1 MNLTLHESR
10 AEGREHW
17 VKRGDDSLRTFT
29 GWKKAAISIWLTVVS
44 VFALYTA
51 TFGIMQPRIQRGV
64 HLLFLLPMAF
74 ILFPANKKSLSDRIP
89 LYDWIL
95 ALLALFPPL
104 YLIIFNDSMSLR
116 FEFVDPLTPTQMALG
131 ALNIVLLLEGI
142 RRAVVPAMSILI
154 GAFFLYLYAAPYLS
168 GVFYC
173 KPLPLSE
180 LIEMEYML
188 TDSGIYGSIT
198 GISATFV
205 ALFVIFGSIMEGT
218 QTGKFF
224 TDLACRLAGKSR
236 GGPAKVAVVSSA
248 FFGSISGVA
257 AANVYATGTFTIP
270 MMKRLGYRP
279 QFAGAVEAV
288 ASSGGQYMPPIM
300 GAGAFVMSEITNI
313 PYLDICIA
321 AALPALAY
329 YASLV
334 IRVHFIAVKDNL
346 TGMKEEDMMV
356 PLSAIIRDAY
366 LLIPLVGLVVMLV
379 VGYSVF
385 MSAMAAIVLSF
396 VISFFKKKTAMTPR
410 RLFEALRSA
419 GQNMVMI
426 ALACAG
432 AGMIV
437 AIVTHT
443 GLALGIATVITN
455 WSGGQLLPAMI
466 LIMVTSII
474 LGMGMPCTPAYIVAI
489 TIGGPAL
496 VALGINL
503 LAAHLFVFYFA
514 ILAEVTPPVC
524 IPAYCGASIA
534 GAKPLQTGFEAFK
547 MAVVAFTI
555 PYIFVFNHTLLLKG
569 GVAETLALLL
579 LIIIS
584 VVFLSAAVTGYF
596 IRHLNVILRLFMF
609 VLAAGGVVLCT
620 QRAVVGQPIT
630 LVAAASVTVAFL
642 LWWAITLKREKRQA
656 IRMGT

>member
-1 MNLTLHESR
+1 MRKLY
-10 AEGREHW
+10 
-17 VKRGDDSLRTFT
+17 
-29 GWKKAAISIWLTVVS
+29 GWKKTVIGLWLTVVS

-74 ILFPANKKSLSDRIP
+74 ILFPASKKNPSDRIP
-89 LYDWIL
+89 AYDWIMAFL
-95 ALLALFPPL
+95 ALIPPFYLMLDNSAL
-104 YLIIFNDSMSLR
+104 SSR
-116 FEFVDPLTPTQMALG
+116 FEFVDPLTPIQMMLG

-142 RRAVVPAMSILI
+142 RRAVVPAMTILI
-154 GAFFLYLYAAPYLS
+154 VAFIGYLYAAPYLP
-168 GVFYC
+168 GVFFA

-180 LIEMEYML
+180 LIEMQFL
-188 TDSGIYGSIT
+188 ITDAGIYGSIT

-205 ALFVIFGSIMEGT
+205 ALFVIFGSFMEST

-224 TDLACRLAGKSR
+224 TDLACRMAGRSR
-236 GGPAKVAVVSSA
+236 GGPAKVAVISSA

-257 AANVYATGTFTIP
+257 AANVFATGTFTIP

-300 GAGAFVMSEITNI
+300 GAGAFVMSEITSL
-313 PYLDICIA
+313 PYLEICIA
-321 AALPALAY
+321 AALPALIY

-334 IRVHFIAVKDNL
+334 IRVHFIALKDNL
-346 TGMKEEDMMV
+346 KGMKEEDMMV
-356 PLSAIIRDAY
+356 PLPVIIRDAY
-366 LLIPLVGLVVMLV
+366 LLIPLVGLVAMLV

-385 MSAMAAIVLSF
+385 MAAMGAIALSF
-396 VISFFKKKTAMTPR
+396 VISFFKKKTAMTPL
-410 RLFEALRSA
+410 RLLEALRSA

-432 AGMIV
+432 AGMVV

-443 GLALGIATVITN
+443 GLALGIASVITN
-455 WSGGQLLPAMI
+455 WSGGYLQPALM
-466 LIMVTSII
+466 LIMATSLV

-496 VALGINL
+496 VTLGNDL
-503 LAAHLFVFYFA
+503 LASHLFVFYFA

-524 IPAYCGASIA
+524 IPAYCAASIA

-547 MAVVAFTI
+547 LALVAFVV
-555 PYIFVFNHTLLLKG
+555 PYVFIYNQAMLMKG
-569 GVAETLALLL
+569 GWVE
-579 LIIIS
+579 IIS
-584 VVFLSAAVTGYF
+584 LVLVMLIAIVFLSAAVSGYLFRMLGLIERTVMAAGAGGGIYLCAQRGF
-596 IRHLNVILRLFMF
+596 IGQPLT
-609 VLAAGGVVLCT
+609 LAA
-620 QRAVVGQPIT
+620 AVSMVSI
-630 LVAAASVTVAFL
+630 FL
-642 LWWAITLKREKRQA
+642 LFIAVRSRRMKRMVLERP
-656 IRMGT
+656 

>member
-1 MNLTLHESR
+1 
-10 AEGREHW
+10 
-17 VKRGDDSLRTFT
+17 
-29 GWKKAAISIWLTVVS
+29 
-44 VFALYTA
+44 
-51 TFGIMQPRIQRGV
+51 MQARIQRGV

-74 ILFPANKKSLSDRIP
+74 ILFQANKKNPSDRIP

-95 ALLALFPPL
+95 AFLALFPPL
-104 YLIIFNDSMSLR
+104 YLMFNNDAFNMR
-116 FEFVDPLTPTQMALG
+116 FEFVDPLTTLEMALG
-131 ALNIVLLLEGI
+131 LLNILLLLEGI

-154 GAFFLYLYAAPYLS
+154 GVFFLYLYAAPHLS

-173 KPLPLSE
+173 KPLPLAE
-180 LIEMEYML
+180 FIEMEYML
-188 TDSGIYGSIT
+188 TDTGIYGSIT

-224 TDLACRLAGKSR
+224 TDLACRLTGKSR

-300 GAGAFVMSEITNI
+300 GAGAFVMSEITSI
-313 PYLDICIA
+313 PYLDICVA
-321 AALPALAY
+321 AALPAIAY
-329 YASLV
+329 YASLA

-346 TGMKEEDMMV
+346 KGMKEEDMMV
-356 PLSAIIRDAY
+356 PLSVIIKDSY
-366 LLIPLVGLVVMLV
+366 LLIPLFGLVGLLLA
-379 VGYSVF
+379 GYSVF
-385 MSAMAAIVLSF
+385 MSAMGAIVLSL
-396 VISFFKKKTAMTPR
+396 VISFFKKETAMTPR

-443 GLALGIATVITN
+443 GLALGIASVITN
-455 WSGGQLLPAMI
+455 WSGGYLQPALM
-466 LIMVTSII
+466 LIMATSLV

-496 VALGINL
+496 VTLGNDL
-503 LAAHLFVFYFA
+503 LASHLFVFYFA

-524 IPAYCGASIA
+524 IPAYCAASIA

-547 MAVVAFTI
+547 LALVAFVV
-555 PYIFVFNHTLLLKG
+555 PYVFIYNQAMLMKG
-569 GVAETLALLL
+569 GWVE
-579 LIIIS
+579 IIS
-584 VVFLSAAVTGYF
+584 LVLVMLIAIVFLSAAVSGYLFRMLGLIERTVMAAGAGGGIYLCAQRGF
-596 IRHLNVILRLFMF
+596 IGQPLT
-609 VLAAGGVVLCT
+609 LAA
-620 QRAVVGQPIT
+620 AVSMVSI
-630 LVAAASVTVAFL
+630 FL
-642 LWWAITLKREKRQA
+642 LFIAVRSRRMKRMVLERP
-656 IRMGT
+656 

>member
-1 MNLTLHESR
+1 
-10 AEGREHW
+10 
-17 VKRGDDSLRTFT
+17 LRKLS
-29 GWKKAAISIWLTVVS
+29 GWQKKVFGLWLTFVS

-74 ILFPANKKSLSDRIP
+74 ILFPASKKKVSDPIP
-89 LYDWIL
+89 VYDWIL
-95 ALLALFPPL
+95 AFLAILPAL
-104 YLIIFNDSMSLR
+104 YLILHNDALNIR
-116 FEFVDPLTPTQMALG
+116 FEFVDPVPMLGLGLG

-142 RRAVVPAMSILI
+142 RRAVVPAMTILI
-154 GAFFLYLYAAPYLS
+154 CGFFIYVFAAPNFS

-180 LIEMEYML
+180 LIEMEFLL
-188 TDSGIYGSIT
+188 TDSGIYGAIT

-224 TDLACRLAGKSR
+224 TDLACRLTGKSR

-300 GAGAFVMSEITNI
+300 GAGAFVMSEITGI
-313 PYLDICIA
+313 PYLDICVA
-321 AALPALAY
+321 AALPAIAY
-329 YASLV
+329 YASLA
-334 IRVHFIAVKDNL
+334 IRVHFIAVKDDL
-346 TGMKEEDMMV
+346 KGMKEEDMMV
-356 PLSAIIRDAY
+356 PLSVIIKDSY
-366 LLIPLVGLVVMLV
+366 LLLPLFGLMVLLIA
-379 VGYSVF
+379 GYSVF
-385 MSAMAAIVLSF
+385 MAAMGAIAMSYLISF
-396 VISFFKKKTAMTPR
+396 VKKKTAMTPSKT
-410 RLFEALRSA
+410 LEALRSA

-455 WSGGQLLPAMI
+455 WSGGYLLPALM
-466 LIMVTSII
+466 LIMVTSLI

-496 VALGINL
+496 VALGVNL
-503 LAAHLFVFYFA
+503 LAAHLFVFYFS

-524 IPAYCGASIA
+524 IPAYCAASIA

-547 MAVVAFTI
+547 MAIVAFTI
-555 PYIFVFNHTLLLKG
+555 PYIFVFNHALLLKG
-569 GVAETLALLL
+569 GLFETLSLAL

-584 VVFLSAAVTGYF
+584 VVFLAAAVTGF
-596 IRHLNVILRLFMF
+596 FFKHLNWFERAAMAAA
-609 VLAAGGVVLCT
+609 AAGGVILSVH
-620 QRAVVGQPIT
+620 REIVGQPLT
-630 LVAAASVTVAFL
+630 LVMTAAATLAFL
-642 LWWAITLKREKRQA
+642 LWVSFRKRA
-656 IRMGT
+656 LNRMIPDRR

>member
-1 MNLTLHESR
+1 MRIL
-10 AEGREHW
+10 
-17 VKRGDDSLRTFT
+17 T
-29 GWKKAAISIWLTVVS
+29 GWKKAAAGIWLTAVS

-74 ILFPANKKSLSDRIP
+74 ILFPASKKNLSDRIP
-89 LYDWIL
+89 VYDWIL
-95 ALLALFPPL
+95 AFLALMPPL
-104 YLIIFNDSMSLR
+104 YLIFFNDAMSSR
-116 FEFVDPLTPTQMALG
+116 FEFVDPLTPTQIALG

-142 RRAVVPAMSILI
+142 RRAVVPAMTILI
-154 GAFFLYLYAAPYLS
+154 CGFFVYVFAAPNFS

-173 KPLPLSE
+173 KPLPVSE
-180 LIEMEYML
+180 LIEMEYLL

-224 TDLACRLAGKSR
+224 TDLACRLTGKSR
-236 GGPAKVAVVSSA
+236 GGPAKVAVISSA

-300 GAGAFVMSEITNI
+300 GAGAFVMSEITGI
-313 PYLDICIA
+313 PYLDICVA
-321 AALPALAY
+321 AALPAIAY
-329 YASLV
+329 YASLA
-334 IRVHFIAVKDNL
+334 IRVHFIAVRDALK
-346 TGMKEEDMMV
+346 GMKEEDMMV
-356 PLSAIIRDAY
+356 PLSTIIKDSY
-366 LLIPLVGLVVMLV
+366 LLIPLFGLMGLLIA
-379 VGYSVF
+379 GFSVF
-385 MSAMAAIVLSF
+385 MAAMGAIAMSF
-396 VISFFKKKTAMTPR
+396 LISFCKKKTAMTPR
-410 RLFEALRSA
+410 KTWEALQSA
-419 GQNMVMI
+419 GQNMIMI

-455 WSGGQLLPAMI
+455 WSGGHLLPALM
-466 LIMVTSII
+466 LIMVTSLI

-503 LAAHLFVFYFA
+503 LAAHLFVFYFS

-524 IPAYCGASIA
+524 IPAYCAASIA

-547 MAVVAFTI
+547 MAIVAFTI
-555 PYIFVFNHTLLLKG
+555 PYIFVFNHALLLRG
-569 GVAETLALLL
+569 SALEILAVLL

-584 VVFLSAAVTGYF
+584 VTLLSAAISGYF
-596 IRHLNVILRLFMF
+596 DRMLNRFERAGMAAATAGGIL
-609 VLAAGGVVLCT
+609 LAAHREL
-620 QRAVVGQPIT
+620 ASQPLT
-630 LVAAASVTVAFL
+630 LIAASGVTLTFL
-642 LWWAITLKREKRQA
+642 GWWWTVRKRDQGQA
-656 IRMGT
+656 V

>member
-1 MNLTLHESR
+1 
-10 AEGREHW
+10 
-17 VKRGDDSLRTFT
+17 LRTLS
-29 GWKKAAISIWLTVVS
+29 GWKKTVIGLWLTVVS

-74 ILFPANKKSLSDRIP
+74 ILFPASKKSASDKIP
-89 LYDWIL
+89 VYDWIL
-95 ALLALFPPL
+95 AFLALIPAL
-104 YLIIFNDSMSLR
+104 YIIFDNNALGSR
-116 FEFVDPLTPTQMALG
+116 FEFVDALTPLQMALG
-131 ALNIVLLLEGI
+131 ALNVVLLLEGI
-142 RRAVVPAMSILI
+142 RRAVVPAMTILI
-154 GAFFLYLYAAPYLS
+154 CGFFVYVFAAPNFS

-224 TDLACRLAGKSR
+224 TDLACRLTGKSR
-236 GGPAKVAVVSSA
+236 GGPAKVAVISSA

-300 GAGAFVMSEITNI
+300 GAGAFVMSEITGI
-313 PYLDICIA
+313 PYLDICVA
-321 AALPALAY
+321 AALPAIAY
-329 YASLV
+329 YASLA

-346 TGMKEEDMMV
+346 KGMKEEDMMV
-356 PLSAIIRDAY
+356 PLSVIIKDSY
-366 LLIPLVGLVVMLV
+366 LLIPLFGLMGLLMA
-379 VGYSVF
+379 GYSVF
-385 MSAMAAIVLSF
+385 MAAMGAIVMSFAISF
-396 VISFFKKKTAMTPR
+396 VKKKTAMTPR
-410 RLFEALRSA
+410 KTFEALKSA
-419 GQNMVMI
+419 GENMVMI

-443 GLALGIATVITN
+443 GLALGIATVINN
-455 WSGGQLLPAMI
+455 WSGGFLLPALM
-466 LIMVTSII
+466 LIMVTSLI
-474 LGMGMPCTPAYIVAI
+474 LGMGMPCTPAYIIAI

-496 VALGINL
+496 VALNVNL
-503 LAAHLFVFYFA
+503 LAAHLFVFYFS

-524 IPAYCGASIA
+524 IPAYCAASIA

-547 MAVVAFTI
+547 MALVAFTI
-555 PYIFVFNHTLLLKG
+555 PYIFVFNHALLLKG
-569 GVAETLALLL
+569 GLVETLSLALW
-579 LIIIS
+579 IIIS
-584 VVFLSAAVTGYF
+584 VVFLAAAVTGF
-596 IRHLNVILRLFMF
+596 FFKHISWPVRAVMLAAAIGGVILCTHRELVGMP
-609 VLAAGGVVLCT
+609 LAFGV
-620 QRAVVGQPIT
+620 AVAVS
-630 LVAAASVTVAFL
+630 LAFL
-642 LWWAITLKREKRQA
+642 AFVYLWKPRQSQTA
-656 IRMGT
+656 

>member
-1 MNLTLHESR
+1 M
-10 AEGREHW
+10 
-17 VKRGDDSLRTFT
+17 RTFT
-29 GWKKAAISIWLTVVS
+29 GWKKAAIGIWLTVVS

-95 ALLALFPPL
+95 AFLALFPPL
-104 YLIIFNDSMSLR
+104 YLFIFNDSMSLR

-180 LIEMEYML
+180 FIEMEYLL

>member
-1 MNLTLHESR
+1 MRTLS
-10 AEGREHW
+10 
-17 VKRGDDSLRTFT
+17 
-29 GWKKAAISIWLTVVS
+29 GWKKNAIGIWLSAVS

-74 ILFPANKKSLSDRIP
+74 VLFPATKKSAPDRIP
-89 LYDWIL
+89 VYDWIL
-95 ALLALFPPL
+95 AFLSLVPAL
-104 YLIIFNDSMSLR
+104 YIIFNNGDLSSR
-116 FEFVDPLTPTQMALG
+116 FEFVDPLTPLQVALG
-131 ALNIVLLLEGI
+131 ALNIILILEAI
-142 RRAVVPAMSILI
+142 RRAVVPAMTILI
-154 GAFFLYLYAAPYLS
+154 CSFFVYVFAAPHFS

-173 KPLPLSE
+173 KPLPISE

-224 TDLACRLAGKSR
+224 TDLACRLTGKSR

-300 GAGAFVMSEITNI
+300 GAGAFVMSEITGI
-313 PYLDICIA
+313 PYLDICVA
-321 AALPALAY
+321 AALPAIAY
-329 YASLV
+329 YTSLA
-334 IRVHFIAVKDNL
+334 IRVHFIAVRDALK
-346 TGMKEEDMMV
+346 GMKEEDMMV
-356 PLSAIIRDAY
+356 PLPTIIKDSY
-366 LLIPLVGLVVMLV
+366 LLIPLFGLMGLLIA
-379 VGYSVF
+379 GFSVF
-385 MSAMAAIVLSF
+385 MAAMGAIAMSY
-396 VISFFKKKTAMTPR
+396 VISFCKKKTAMTPR
-410 RLFEALRSA
+410 KTWEALQSA
-419 GQNMVMI
+419 GRNMVMI

-455 WSGGQLLPAMI
+455 WSGGHLLPAMM
-466 LIMVTSII
+466 LIMVTSLI

-503 LAAHLFVFYFA
+503 LAAHLFVFYFS

-524 IPAYCGASIA
+524 IPAYCAASIA

-547 MAVVAFTI
+547 MAIVAFTI
-555 PYIFVFNHTLLLKG
+555 PYIFVFNHALLLRG
-569 GVAETLALLL
+569 GVFETVAVLL

-584 VVFLSAAVTGYF
+584 VTFLSAAVSGFF
-596 IRHLNVILRLFMF
+596 IRMLNGFERAAMAAATVGGIL
-609 VLAAGGVVLCT
+609 LAAHREL
-620 QRAVVGQPIT
+620 ASQPLT
-630 LVAAASVTVAFL
+630 LIAALGMTLAFL
-642 LWWAITLKREKRQA
+642 GWWWTTRKRDQGQA
-656 IRMGT
+656 A

>member
-1 MNLTLHESR
+1 VIGL
-10 AEGREHW
+10 
-17 VKRGDDSLRTFT
+17 
-29 GWKKAAISIWLTVVS
+29 WLTVVS

-74 ILFPANKKSLSDRIP
+74 ILFPASKKRPADKIP
-89 LYDWIL
+89 VYDWVLAFL
-95 ALLALFPPL
+95 ALLPAL
-104 YLIIFNDSMSLR
+104 YIIFNNDALSSR
-116 FEFVDPLTPTQMALG
+116 FEFVDALTPLQTALG
-131 ALNIVLLLEGI
+131 ALNIVLLLEAI
-142 RRAVVPAMSILI
+142 RRAVVPAMTILI
-154 GAFFLYLYAAPYLS
+154 CGFFVYVFAAPHFS

-236 GGPAKVAVVSSA
+236 GGPAKVAVISSA

-288 ASSGGQYMPPIM
+288 SSSGGQYMPPIM
-300 GAGAFVMSEITNI
+300 GAGAFVMSEITGI
-313 PYLDICIA
+313 PYLDICVA
-321 AALPALAY
+321 AVLPALAY
-329 YASLV
+329 YASLA

-346 TGMKEEDMMV
+346 KGMKEEDMMV
-356 PLSAIIRDAY
+356 PLSVIVKDSY
-366 LLIPLVGLVVMLV
+366 MLIPLFGLMGLLLA
-379 VGYSVF
+379 GYSVF
-385 MSAMAAIVLSF
+385 MAAMGAIAMSF
-396 VISFFKKKTAMTPR
+396 AISFFKKKTAMTPR
-410 RLFEALRSA
+410 KTLEALRSA

-455 WSGGQLLPAMI
+455 WSGGFLLPALM
-466 LIMVTSII
+466 LIMVTSLI

-496 VALGINL
+496 VALGVNL
-503 LAAHLFVFYFA
+503 LPAHLFVFYFS

-524 IPAYCGASIA
+524 IPAYCAASIA

-547 MAVVAFTI
+547 MAIVAFTI
-555 PYIFVFNHTLLLKG
+555 PYIFVFNQALLFKG
-569 GVAETLALLL
+569 GVIETVSLLL
-579 LIIIS
+579 VILIF

-596 IRHLNVILRLFMF
+596 IKHISLLMRAVML
-609 VLAAGGVVLCT
+609 LAAAAGVVLCT
-620 QRAVVGQPIT
+620 HRE
-630 LVAAASVTVAFL
+630 LVALPSTFVAAVLVTLAFL
-642 LWWAITLKREKRQA
+642 AWVYLRKPRQSPA
-656 IRMGT
+656 A

>member
-1 MNLTLHESR
+1 MRTL
-10 AEGREHW
+10 
-17 VKRGDDSLRTFT
+17 K
-29 GWKKAAISIWLTVVS
+29 GWTKTAIGLWLTVVS

-74 ILFPANKKSLSDRIP
+74 ILFPASKKNSSDRIP
-89 LYDWIL
+89 VYDWIL
-95 ALLALFPPL
+95 AFLALIPPL
-104 YLIIFNDSMSLR
+104 YLIIFNDAMSSR

-142 RRAVVPAMSILI
+142 RRAVVPAMTILI
-154 GAFFLYLYAAPYLS
+154 CGFFVYVFAAPNFS

-173 KPLPLSE
+173 KPLPVSE

-224 TDLACRLAGKSR
+224 TDLACRLTGKSR

-300 GAGAFVMSEITNI
+300 GAGAFVMSEITGI
-313 PYLDICIA
+313 PYLDICVA
-321 AALPALAY
+321 AALPAIAY
-329 YASLV
+329 YTSLA

-346 TGMKEEDMMV
+346 KGMKEEDMMV
-356 PLSAIIRDAY
+356 PLSVIIKDSY
-366 LLIPLVGLVVMLV
+366 LLIPLFGLMGLLIA
-379 VGYSVF
+379 GYSVF
-385 MSAMAAIVLSF
+385 MAAMGAIAMSYL
-396 VISFFKKKTAMTPR
+396 ISFFKKKTAMTPKKT
-410 RLFEALRSA
+410 LEALQTA

-443 GLALGIATVITN
+443 GLALGIAAVITN
-455 WSGGQLLPAMI
+455 WSGGHLLPAMM
-466 LIMVTSII
+466 LIMVTSLI

-496 VALGINL
+496 VAMGINL
-503 LAAHLFVFYFA
+503 LAAHLFVFYFS

-524 IPAYCGASIA
+524 IPAYCAASIA

-547 MAVVAFTI
+547 MAIVAFTI
-555 PYIFVFNHTLLLKG
+555 PYIFVFNH
-569 GVAETLALLL
+569 ALLL
-579 LIIIS
+579 RGGMVETLSLALWIIIS
-584 VVFLSAAVTGYF
+584 VVFLSAAVTGFF
-596 IRHLNVILRLFMF
+596 IRRLNVILRLFMF

-620 QRAVVGQPIT
+620 QRAMVGQPIT
-630 LVAAASVTVAFL
+630 LTTAAAVTLAFL
-642 LWWAITLKREKRQA
+642 LWWAMALKRDKRQA
-656 IRMGT
+656 IPLGT

>member
-1 MNLTLHESR
+1 M
-10 AEGREHW
+10 
-17 VKRGDDSLRTFT
+17 RTFT
-29 GWKKAAISIWLTVVS
+29 GWKKAAIGIWLTVVS

-74 ILFPANKKSLSDRIP
+74 ILFPANKKNPSDRIP

-95 ALLALFPPL
+95 AFLALFPPL
-104 YLIIFNDSMSLR
+104 YLIIFNDAMSLR
-116 FEFVDPLTPTQMALG
+116 FEFVDSLTPAQMALG

-154 GAFFLYLYAAPYLS
+154 GVFFLYLYAAPHLS

-180 LIEMEYML
+180 FIEMEYML

-313 PYLDICIA
+313 PYLDICLA
-321 AALPALAY
+321 AALPALTY

-356 PLSAIIRDAY
+356 PLSVIIRDAY
-366 LLIPLVGLVVMLV
+366 LLIPLVGLVFMLV
-379 VGYSVF
+379 IGYSVF
-385 MSAMAAIVLSF
+385 MSAMAAIALSF
-396 VISFFKKKTAMTPR
+396 AISFFKRKTAMTP
-410 RLFEALRSA
+410 
-419 GQNMVMI
+419 
-426 ALACAG
+426 
-432 AGMIV
+432 
-437 AIVTHT
+437 
-443 GLALGIATVITN
+443 
-455 WSGGQLLPAMI
+455 
-466 LIMVTSII
+466 
-474 LGMGMPCTPAYIVAI
+474 
-489 TIGGPAL
+489 
-496 VALGINL
+496 
-503 LAAHLFVFYFA
+503 
-514 ILAEVTPPVC
+514 
-524 IPAYCGASIA
+524 
-534 GAKPLQTGFEAFK
+534 
-547 MAVVAFTI
+547 
-555 PYIFVFNHTLLLKG
+555 
-569 GVAETLALLL
+569 
-579 LIIIS
+579 
-584 VVFLSAAVTGYF
+584 
-596 IRHLNVILRLFMF
+596 
-609 VLAAGGVVLCT
+609 
-620 QRAVVGQPIT
+620 
-630 LVAAASVTVAFL
+630 
-642 LWWAITLKREKRQA
+642 
-656 IRMGT
+656 

>member
-1 MNLTLHESR
+1 M
-10 AEGREHW
+10 
-17 VKRGDDSLRTFT
+17 RTFT
-29 GWKKAAISIWLTVVS
+29 GWKKAAIGIWLTVVS

-524 IPAYCGASIA
+524 IPA
-534 GAKPLQTGFEAFK
+534 
-547 MAVVAFTI
+547 
-555 PYIFVFNHTLLLKG
+555 
-569 GVAETLALLL
+569 
-579 LIIIS
+579 
-584 VVFLSAAVTGYF
+584 
-596 IRHLNVILRLFMF
+596 
-609 VLAAGGVVLCT
+609 
-620 QRAVVGQPIT
+620 
-630 LVAAASVTVAFL
+630 
-642 LWWAITLKREKRQA
+642 
-656 IRMGT
+656 

>member
-1 MNLTLHESR
+1 M
-10 AEGREHW
+10 
-17 VKRGDDSLRTFT
+17 RTFT
-29 GWKKAAISIWLTVVS
+29 GWKKAAIGIWLTVVS

>member
-1 MNLTLHESR
+1 MRTLT
-10 AEGREHW
+10 GQT
-17 VKRGDDSLRTFT
+17 KT
-29 GWKKAAISIWLTVVS
+29 AIGLWLTVVS

-74 ILFPANKKSLSDRIP
+74 ILFPASKKSATDRIP
-89 LYDWIL
+89 VYDWIL
-95 ALLALFPPL
+95 AFLAILPAF
-104 YLIIFNDSMSLR
+104 YIIFDHNALSSR
-116 FEFVDPLTPTQMALG
+116 FEFVDAMTPLQMTLG

-142 RRAVVPAMSILI
+142 RRAVVPAMTILI
-154 GAFFLYLYAAPYLS
+154 CGFFVYLFAAPHFS

-205 ALFVIFGSIMEGT
+205 ALFVIFGAIMEGT

-224 TDLACRLAGKSR
+224 TDLACRLTGKSR
-236 GGPAKVAVVSSA
+236 GGPAKVAVISSA

-288 ASSGGQYMPPIM
+288 SSSGGQYMPPIM
-300 GAGAFVMSEITNI
+300 GAGAFVMSEITGI
-313 PYLDICIA
+313 PYLNICVA
-321 AALPALAY
+321 AALPAIAY
-329 YASLV
+329 YTSLA
-334 IRVHFIAVKDNL
+334 IRVHFVAVRDNL
-346 TGMKEEDMMV
+346 KGMKEEDMML
-356 PLSAIIRDAY
+356 PLSVIIKDSY
-366 LLIPLVGLVVMLV
+366 LLIPLFGLMGLLMA
-379 VGYSVF
+379 GYSVF
-385 MSAMAAIVLSF
+385 MAAMGAIAMSF
-396 VISFFKKKTAMTPR
+396 VISFVKKKTAMTPR
-410 RLFEALRSA
+410 KLFATLESA
-419 GQNMVMI
+419 GKNMVMI

-455 WSGGQLLPAMI
+455 WSGGHLLPALM

-496 VALGINL
+496 VSLGINL
-503 LAAHLFVFYFA
+503 LAAHLFVFYFS

-524 IPAYCGASIA
+524 IPAYCAASIA

-547 MAVVAFTI
+547 MAIVAFTI
-555 PYIFVFNHTLLLKG
+555 PYIFVFNHSLLLKG
-569 GVAETLALLL
+569 GVVETVSLVLW
-579 LIIIS
+579 IIIS
-584 VVFLSAAVTGYF
+584 VVFLAAGVTGYF
-596 IRHLNVILRLFMF
+596 LKYIGWLLRVIML
-609 VLAAGGVVLCT
+609 VLAAAGVVLCT
-620 QRAVVGQPIT
+620 HRELVGHPMTFTAAVVLT
-630 LVAAASVTVAFL
+630 LAFL
-642 LWWAITLKREKRQA
+642 ACVYLWKPRQSQTA
-656 IRMGT
+656 

>member
-1 MNLTLHESR
+1 M
-10 AEGREHW
+10 
-17 VKRGDDSLRTFT
+17 RTFT

>member
-1 MNLTLHESR
+1 LT
-10 AEGREHW
+10 
-17 VKRGDDSLRTFT
+17 KT
-29 GWKKAAISIWLTVVS
+29 AIGFWLTVVS

-51 TFGIMQPRIQRGV
+51 SFGIMQPRIQRGV

-74 ILFPANKKSLSDRIP
+74 ILFPASKKSATDRIP
-89 LYDWIL
+89 VYDWIL
-95 ALLALFPPL
+95 AFLALVPAL
-104 YLIIFNDSMSLR
+104 YIIFENNALSSR
-116 FEFVDPLTPTQMALG
+116 FEFVDALTPLQMALG
-131 ALNIVLLLEGI
+131 VLNIVLLLEGI
-142 RRAVVPAMSILI
+142 RRAVVPAMTILI
-154 GAFFLYLYAAPYLS
+154 CGFFVYLFAAPHFS

-224 TDLACRLAGKSR
+224 TDLACRLTGKSR

-300 GAGAFVMSEITNI
+300 GAGAFVMSEITGI
-313 PYLDICIA
+313 PYLDICVA
-321 AALPALAY
+321 AALPAIAY
-329 YASLV
+329 YTSLA
-334 IRVHFIAVKDNL
+334 IRVHFVAVRDNL
-346 TGMKEEDMMV
+346 KGMKEEDMMV
-356 PLSAIIRDAY
+356 PLSVIIKDSY
-366 LLIPLVGLVVMLV
+366 LLIPLFGLMGLLMA
-379 VGYSVF
+379 GYSVF
-385 MSAMAAIVLSF
+385 MAAMGAIAMSFAISF
-396 VISFFKKKTAMTPR
+396 VRKKTAMTPR
-410 RLFEALRSA
+410 KLFATLESA
-419 GQNMVMI
+419 GKNMVMI

-443 GLALGIATVITN
+443 GLALGIATVINN
-455 WSGGQLLPAMI
+455 WSGGHLLPALM
-466 LIMVTSII
+466 LIMVTSLI

-503 LAAHLFVFYFA
+503 LAAHLFVFYFS

-524 IPAYCGASIA
+524 IPAYCAASIA

-547 MAVVAFTI
+547 MAIVAFTI
-555 PYIFVFNHTLLLKG
+555 PYIFVFNHSLLLKG
-569 GVAETLALLL
+569 GLVETVSLALW
-579 LIIIS
+579 IIIS
-584 VVFLSAAVTGYF
+584 VVFLAAAVTGYLLKHIGWF
-596 IRHLNVILRLFMF
+596 LRTIMLALAVAGVIL
-609 VLAAGGVVLCT
+609 CT
-620 QRAVVGQPIT
+620 HREIVGQPMMFAAGVALT
-630 LVAAASVTVAFL
+630 LVFL
-642 LWWAITLKREKRQA
+642 ACVYLWKPGKSKTA
-656 IRMGT
+656 